1 MKNKVLILIIFIIA
15 WSSSIYAQKILTL
28 KECYDK
34 AASATALAA
43 EKGAY
48 TDISKLKDDNLAKA
62 WLPILDANGS
72 FLYNSSVIDMGS
84 ALGSLPIPGIAS
96 AIKPLPHEQYKIT
109 LDINQV
115 IYDGGATKSARAME
129 KAELGVNEKQTDIDL
144 YKIREQIN
152 NYYFSILLLDRE
164 KDLLIIYLELIN
176 KRLKSMQSAVT
187 NGVILKTDIDVLSS
201 EKIKL
206 EQQLDEN
213 AIKKS
218 ALIRNLE
225 NITGSKIDS
234 STGFIL
240 PEQSVE
246 SATEITRPEL
256 QAFDLR
262 KEQLST
268 GLQVIQ
274 SKRLPKAFGF
284 ATLGYGMPPG
294 SNFFE
299 TSFKPYYVLGAG
311 IKWNIID
318 WNKVKNEKQVVR
330 LQQGII
336 ENRKTD
342 LTSDLKRLLE
352 LKNAEITS
360 LKVFVETDS
369 ELIAMRKRI
378 TAAAESQYQ
387 NGTITATD
395 YLNELNSERQ
405 AVVNNEIH
413 KINLAMAKIEYMNIS
428 GKEIE

>member
-1 MKNKVLILIIFIIA
+1 MKRKVLILIVLLIT
-15 WSSSIYAQKILTL
+15 WSSIIYAQKILTL
-28 KECYDK
+28 KECYDM
-34 AASATALAA
+34 ALSSTALAA

-48 TDISKLKDDNLAKA
+48 TNISQLKDDNLAKA
-62 WLPILDANGS
+62 WLPTLDANGS
-72 FLYNSSVIDMGS
+72 FLYNSSVIDIGS
-84 ALGSLPIPGIAS
+84 ALGSLPIAGIAS
-96 AIKPLPHEQYKIT
+96 AIKPLPHDQYKIT

-144 YKIREQIN
+144 YKIRGQIN
-152 NYYFSILLLDRE
+152 NYYFSILLLDRQ
-164 KDLLIIYLELIN
+164 KDLLIIYLEIIN
-176 KRLKSMQSAVT
+176 KRLKSMQSAMN

-206 EQQLDEN
+206 EQQLNEN
-213 AIKKS
+213 GIKKS
-218 ALIRNLE
+218 ALLGNLE
-225 NITGSKIDS
+225 DITGSKIDS
-234 STGFIL
+234 VTGFIL
-240 PEQSVE
+240 PEQTVE
-246 SATEITRPEL
+246 SNTEITRPEI

-299 TSFKPYYVLGAG
+299 TSFKPYFVLGAG

-318 WNKVKNEKQVVR
+318 WNKVKNEKHIVI
-330 LQQGII
+330 LQKEII

-342 LTSDLKRLLE
+342 LTADLKRLLE
-352 LKNAEITS
+352 LKNAEIAS
-360 LKVFVETDS
+360 LKVLIETDS

-378 TAAAESQYQ
+378 TAAAESQYL

-405 AVVNNEIH
+405 TVVNNEIH
-413 KINLAMAKIEYMNIS
+413 KINLAMARIEYMNIS

>member
-1 MKNKVLILIIFIIA
+1 MKRKVLILILFIIT
-15 WSSSIYAQKILTL
+15 WSSIIYAQKTLTL
-28 KECYDK
+28 KECYDR
-34 AASATALAA
+34 AVSATALAA
-43 EKGAY
+43 EKGTYA
-48 TDISKLKDDNLAKA
+48 DISGLKDNNLTKA
-62 WLPILDANGS
+62 WLPTLDANGS

-84 ALGSLPIPGIAS
+84 ALGSLPIPGIAG

-129 KAELGVNEKQTDIDL
+129 RAELGVNEKQTDIDL
-144 YKIREQIN
+144 YKIRGQIN
-152 NYYFSILLLDRE
+152 NYYFSILLLDRQ
-164 KDLLIIYLELIN
+164 KDLLITYLELIN

-206 EQQLDEN
+206 EQQFSEN
-213 AIKKS
+213 AIKKF
-218 ALIRNLE
+218 ALIGNLE

-234 STGFIL
+234 STGLIL
-240 PEQSVE
+240 PEQTVE
-246 SATEITRPEL
+246 TTNEITRPEL
-256 QAFDLR
+256 QIFDLR
-262 KEQLST
+262 KEQLTT
-268 GLQVIQ
+268 GRQFIQ

-311 IKWNIID
+311 IKWNIFD
-318 WNKVKNEKQVVR
+318 WNKVKNEKQIVI

-342 LTSDLKRLLE
+342 LTADIKRLLE
-352 LKNAEITS
+352 LKNAEIES
-360 LKVFVETDS
+360 LKALVETDS
-369 ELIAMRKRI
+369 DLITMRKRI

-413 KINLAMAKIEYMNIS
+413 KINLALAKIEYMNIS